1 MIVILDKKLYKSN
14 FVIAVLAAVL
24 AAVSFYLPIECS
36 FENHIMENSEVVILA
51 AGFLLMIHRCKY
63 ALRKA
68 AQKLWTGCALLYL
81 VMVMR
86 ELSWGRVFFPV
97 GMREN
102 GEQAF
107 IPMSQISFAPLIYA
121 AVAVMVLTALACM
134 AKSLRECAHQ
144 EMSWKMPVWHLAAF
158 AALMIVSQCVFEKGL
173 IVGVQYGQL
182 LEEAAEI
189 TAYAS
194 LVCFT
199 ANLSVT
205 KQKKELLCRSD
216 VCRSSSF

>member
-1 MIVILDKKLYKSN
+1 MVMILDKSMYKSN
-14 FVIAVLAAVL
+14 FVIAVLAALL
-24 AAVSFYLPIECS
+24 AAVSFYLPIEYS

-51 AGFLLMIHRCKY
+51 AGFLLMVHRKRC
-63 ALRKA
+63 ALTKA
-68 AQKLWTGCALLYL
+68 AKKLWTGCALLYM
-81 VMVMR
+81 VMIMR

-97 GMREN
+97 GVKEN

-107 IPMSQISFAPLIYA
+107 IRMSDISFAPLIYA
-121 AVAVMVLTALACM
+121 GVAAIVLFAVACMV
-134 AKSLRECAHQ
+134 KSLRECARQ
-144 EMSWKMPVWHLAAF
+144 EMGWNMPVWHLAVF
-158 AALMIVSQCVFEKGL
+158 AVLMAVSQCVFEKGL

-189 TAYAS
+189 TAYMS

-199 ANLSVT
+199 ANLSVV
-205 KQKKELLCRSD
+205 KQKKELLCRKN